1 MYRKVFLFTVITFAQ
16 VIHAENVNVDTKTGT
31 KNEEINM
38 SYKEEVCTLVLK
50 KLKSSFEN
58 LRAGNITDKKTSKVA
73 DLLHSYRLLN
83 CENEKQLI
91 DVLACTNPQI
101 MFFDDCRKKRKK

>member
-1 MYRKVFLFTVITFAQ
+1 MYRKIILFTVITFSQ
-16 VIHAENVNVDTKTGT
+16 VLHAENVNADTRSGT
-31 KNEEINM
+31 KNEVINM
-38 SYKEEVCTLVLK
+38 SYKEEVCTLVLR

-58 LRAGNITDKKTSKVA
+58 LREGNITDKKTSKVA
-73 DLLHSYRLLN
+73 DLLQSYRLLN